1 MSDCVFCKII
11 SGEISSEIICE
22 DDKSIAF
29 RDNNPQAPV
38 HLLVVPREHIESA
51 ADISPENAS
60 IVADC
65 FELIAKLAKRDEL
78 SGGFRVINNCGKN
91 AGQTV
96 PHIHFHVLAG
106 EPMGER
112 II

>member
-38 HLLVVPREHIESA
+38 HFLVVPREHIESA
-51 ADISPENAS
+51 ADIGPENSS

-65 FELIAKLAKRDEL
+65 FELIAKLAKRNEL
-78 SGGFRVINNCGKN
+78 SEGFRVINNCGKN

-96 PHIHFHVLAG
+96 PHIHFHVLARG
-106 EPMGER
+106 PMGDS